1 MPIGHLDVFVRE
13 MSKSSTHFFDG
24 VVYISLLRFMS
35 YLYILE
41 IKPLL
46 VLWFANIF
54 SQSIGCFVGFFVF
67 FGFVCLFV
75 CLIRA
80 APTAYGSSQARGQI
94 GAAAA
99 GLYHSH
105 CNSNLGSKPS
115 LRPIPQL
122 TAMPDR

>member
-54 SQSIGCFVGFFVF
+54 SQSIGC
-67 FGFVCLFV
+67 LFILLMV
-75 CLIRA
+75 SFAVQKLLSLIR
-80 APTAYGSSQARGQI
+80 
-94 GAAAA
+94 
-99 GLYHSH
+99 SH
-105 CNSNLGSKPS
+105 LFIFAFITSALGVRSKTT
-115 LRPIPQL
+115 LL
-122 TAMPDR
+122 